1 MILLSIVHLPLF
13 FVAAASGDQITG
25 VARAARSGTDEST
38 TTMHAWVPCRHPRAM
53 EQKTQTRQLEDHV
66 GMHSTAV
73 LLHVHVRCAPLDR
86 RACDCGCM
94 GLAVWEDVDKHAPI
108 LDLATRSTRR
118 SSDRILIHNKI
129 LCVHYF
135 SGKANSFTISFLFVH
150 LCAAFGG
157 RGARGTCRNRPN
169 LFGQVPEEERDY
181 CISLSET
188 SALPSA

>member
-86 RACDCGCM
+86 RACDCDCGCM
-94 GLAVWEDVDKHAPI
+94 GLAVWEGRGQTCSYP
-108 LDLATRSTRR
+108 R
-118 SSDRILIHNKI
+118 SSHSFYQTIQRPHSIYIIKS
-129 LCVHYF
+129 CVSTTF
-135 SGKANSFTISFLFVH
+135 LVKLMCSLFLFY
-150 LCAAFGG
+150 LS
-157 RGARGTCRNRPN
+157 TCLRP
-169 LFGQVPEEERDY
+169 LEEERT
-181 CISLSET
+181 IEGNMQE
-188 SALPSA
+188 